1 MLQVTTATTL
11 MAGNVDEQLI
21 MERTGHRSIGAV
33 RTYKRPTS
41 DVQKQVS
48 DLLQPPVQ
56 RKVAATDDKVGVDNE
71 CVTTKKIPTKKTPTC
86 TITSSDSLED
96 NIKVEPQVAAP
107 LDIVMRNLGNDSDG
121 NANGNRNVNTNDDV
135 GNVSVTTGDIDQ
147 EDILI
152 KVLKGHN
159 LVEIKL

>member
-1 MLQVTTATTL
+1 MFASFLSFFSTRKCFESQNVIGLLQVTTATTL

-48 DLLQPPVQ
+48 DLLQPPVP
-56 RKVAATDDKVGVDNE
+56 RKVAATDNKVGVDIE
-71 CVTTKKIPTKKTPTC
+71 KCDTDKCFTTKKTPTC

-96 NIKVEPQVAAP
+96 NIKVQP
-107 LDIVMRNLGNDSDG
+107 
-121 NANGNRNVNTNDDV
+121 
-135 GNVSVTTGDIDQ
+135 
-147 EDILI
+147 
-152 KVLKGHN
+152 
-159 LVEIKL
+159 